1 MDVKTSDDQQVI
13 RPRRFLDTPPFYYAK
28 RYAKENGCDLAIPN
42 ATGIG
47 NIIAFTRLVEEYA
60 LLLGRSLR
68 ILTGPINPWVG
79 VVERELK
86 YPIWLNNPFVS
97 TIVDADEIDHQI
109 MEKVVLEQDNY
120 CQFGH
125 VMENICHCYG
135 LKPRE
140 LRPSLFLSVEEMT
153 WGLDTLSGLKRP
165 IVCLHPAGKSS
176 STPESPW
183 YVENWLR
190 IIDALKDRVSF
201 VHMQKFNSD
210 HKELGVYSPETTL
223 REAMSIIWAADMFLG
238 FDSGLSHMAT
248 AFEKP
253 ALVLWDAVRKSEI
266 EYAKHPGFASATM
279 RRWSYPQNK
288 NLLILEEKNDE
299 VFALC
304 CDYILEVASSR
315 SDKTT
320 L

>member
-1 MDVKTSDDQQVI
+1 MNLKTSDDQQVI
-13 RPRRFLDTPPFYYAK
+13 RPRRFLGTPSFYYAK
-28 RYAKENGCDLAIPN
+28 YYAKKHRCDLAVPN

-47 NIIAFTRLVEEYA
+47 NIIVFTRLVEEYA
-60 LLLGRSLR
+60 LRLGKSLR
-68 ILTGPINPWVG
+68 LLTGPINPWVG
-79 VVERELK
+79 VVEHELK
-86 YPIWLNNPFVS
+86 YPVWQNNPFVS
-97 TIVDADEIDHQI
+97 TIVDADELDRQI

-135 LKPRE
+135 LKPRK
-140 LRPSLFLSVEEMT
+140 LRPSLFLSAEEMT
-153 WGLDTLSGLKRP
+153 WGLETLSGLKRP
-165 IVCLHPAGKSS
+165 VICLHPAGKSS
-176 STPESPW
+176 STPESSW

-190 IIDALKDRVSF
+190 IIDTLEDRVSF
-201 VHMQKFNSD
+201 VHLQKFNTD
-210 HKELGVYSPETTL
+210 HKELGVYSPKTTL

-253 ALVLWDAVRKSEI
+253 ALVLWDAVRKCKVES
-266 EYAKHPGFASATM
+266 AKHPGFSSATM
-279 RRWSYPQNK
+279 LRWSYPQNK

-299 VFALC
+299 VVGLC
-304 CDYILEVASSR
+304 CNYILEVTSSGF
-315 SDKTT
+315 DKTS